1 MESIENDMLYSI
13 NLTSTTNEDNAG
25 SEFLSSE
32 LFNIIQDLELS
43 DQFTN
48 TNSTNKDSLFDI
60 LNTLQE
66 EDEHVGSR
74 KPYVKILEEPS
85 RDLYRFRYRSEGGT
99 AGTIPGEKQQNGGKS
114 FPKIMVCDHDG
125 LAALEVCCLTED
137 LKVHP
142 NKLVRKL

>member
-1 MESIENDMLYSI
+1 MESIQQDMINSI
-13 NLTSTTNEDNAG
+13 NLTSSNEDTAE
-25 SEFLSSE
+25 SDLLASE
-32 LFNIIQDLELS
+32 LFNIIQDVGLS
-43 DQFTN
+43 DQFIN
-48 TNSTNKDSLFDI
+48 NNSTNTDPLFDI
-60 LNTLQE
+60 LNNLQE
-66 EDEHVGSR
+66 EDKYAGSG
-74 KPYVKILEEPS
+74 KPYVKIVEEPA

-142 NKLVRKL
+142 NKLVRKF